1 MRYTILIPV
10 GFFLF
15 ASIFIFTNMD
25 NDDII
30 FIDTNSDF
38 EPVSVL
44 TQKEI
49 KEISESKPEI
59 LDSIIESET
68 LDSIIESE
76 TPYNPIPISIPTT
89 EINEW
94 TIPIEIATQPLIE
107 PIQELTKIINVEPPH
122 EPQRISSKDI
132 TLNSFFLN
140 KGYYSVF
147 NSNPDQAID
156 GVFYLHISGH
166 IPIIV
171 KNIHIPANSNYPM
184 KTDLFLG
191 DCASLGTGDPHKDPP
206 CKKKFVMTFYDSKLH
221 NKPDSIGSLIRS
233 SNYIPLNQCVGLV
246 DEGGNIS
253 HKCKNNIFQQVGGM
267 YEREDRFPTDFNDRP
282 FQ

>member
-38 EPVSVL
+38 EPVSV

-49 KEISESKPEI
+49 KEIIESKPEI
-59 LDSIIESET
+59 

-89 EINEW
+89 EINAW
-94 TIPIEIATQPLIE
+94 TTPIEIEIATQPLIE

-122 EPQRISSKDI
+122 EPQRISTKDI
-132 TLNSFFLN
+132 TLNPMMLDS
-140 KGYYSVF
+140 GYYSVF

-156 GVFYLHISGH
+156 GVFSLHIYGH
-166 IPIIV
+166 FPIIV

-191 DCASLGTGDPHKDPP
+191 DCVGIGTGDPTIS
-206 CKKKFVMTFYDSKLH
+206 CKKKFVMTFYDSKLPNTSH
-221 NKPDSIGSLIRS
+221 SPLNPSTWT
-233 SNYIPLNQCVGLV
+233 PLNQCVGLV
-246 DEGGNIS
+246 DENGNIS
-253 HKCKNNIFQQVGGM
+253 NKCKNNIFQQVGGI
-267 YEREDRFPTDFNDRP
+267 YERNDRW
-282 FQ
+282 

>member
-38 EPVSVL
+38 KSVL

-49 KEISESKPEI
+49 KEIIESKSETTI
-59 LDSIIESET
+59 LDYSV
-68 LDSIIESE
+68 IESE
-76 TPYNPIPISIPTT
+76 TPYNPIPIPITT

-122 EPQRISSKDI
+122 EPQRISTKDI
-132 TLNSFFLN
+132 TLATMMLNS
-140 KGYYSVF
+140 GYYSVF

-156 GVFYLHISGH
+156 GVFSLHIYGY

-184 KTDLFLG
+184 KTDFFPLGQGLPTSCLGLG
-191 DCASLGTGDPHKDPP
+191 DGSKPLGY
-206 CKKKFVMTFYDSKLH
+206 CKTKFVMTFYDSKLH
-221 NKPDSIGSLIRS
+221 NHDSIGSLLNPF
-233 SNYIPLNQCVGLV
+233 NYIPLNQCVGLV
-246 DEGGNIS
+246 DENGNIS
-253 HKCKNNIFQQVGGM
+253 NKCKNNIFQQVGGI
-267 YEREDRFPTDFNDRP
+267 YEKNDRW
-282 FQ
+282 Q

>member
-15 ASIFIFTNMD
+15 ASIFILTDMD

-38 EPVSVL
+38 EPVSV

-49 KEISESKPEI
+49 KEI
-59 LDSIIESET
+59 IESET
-68 LDSIIESE
+68 IIFDSIIESE

-89 EINEW
+89 EINAW
-94 TIPIEIATQPLIE
+94 TIPIEIAIQPLIE

-132 TLNSFFLN
+132 TLNSFGLN
-140 KGYYSVF
+140 SGYYSVF

-156 GVFYLHISGH
+156 GVFSLHISGH

-221 NKPDSIGSLIRS
+221 KHDSIGSLLKF

-253 HKCKNNIFQQVGGM
+253 HKCKNNIFQQVGGI
-267 YEREDRFPTDFNDRP
+267 YERNDRWYK
-282 FQ
+282 

>member
-1 MRYTILIPV
+1 MRYTLLIPV
-10 GFFLF
+10 GFFLIV
-15 ASIFIFTNMD
+15 SIFIFTDMDMD
-25 NDDII
+25 NGDTI

-49 KEISESKPEI
+49 KEIIESKPEI
-59 LDSIIESET
+59 

-89 EINEW
+89 EINAW
-94 TIPIEIATQPLIE
+94 TTPIEIEIATQPLIE

-122 EPQRISSKDI
+122 EPQRISTKDI
-132 TLNSFFLN
+132 TLNPMMLDS
-140 KGYYSVF
+140 GYYSVF

-156 GVFYLHISGH
+156 GVFSLHIYGH
-166 IPIIV
+166 FPIIV

-184 KTDLFLG
+184 KTDLFIG

-206 CKKKFVMTFYDSKLH
+206 CKRKFVMTFYDSKLH
-221 NKPDSIGSLIRS
+221 KHDSIGSLISS
-233 SNYIPLNQCVGLV
+233 SNYIPLNQC
-246 DEGGNIS
+246 DD
-253 HKCKNNIFQQVGGM
+253 CKNNIFQQVGGI
-267 YEREDRFPTDFNDRP
+267 YERNDRW
-282 FQ
+282 